1 MKRAAEIASAYI
13 SACVVFSCIWF
24 LICNFT
30 NNEFVVSD
38 AIVAFLVLQFLFEV
52 LVFVF
57 DCTRKG
63 TTSMK
68 NADRIP
74 ARCNYCGK
82 EMDFFDLQED
92 FTIHREIGYGSG
104 YDGETVDLHMCCSC
118 FDKIVSECKICPIVI
133 YDCEG

>member
-1 MKRAAEIASAYI
+1 MKRIIEIVSAYI
-13 SACVVFSCIWF
+13 SACVVFCCIWF
-24 LICNFT
+24 LICDFT
-30 NNEFVVSD
+30 NNEFVVSEP
-38 AIVAFLVLQFLFEV
+38 VVTFLVLQVLFAVFV
-52 LVFVF
+52 LVF
-57 DCTRKG
+57 DRTGRG
-63 TTSMK
+63 MTSVK

-92 FTIHREIGYGSG
+92 FTIHKTIGYGSG
-104 YDGETVDLHMCCSC
+104 YDGETVELHMCCSC